1 MEARTL
7 VDLGATTSTIEE
19 PQAGPFHVG
28 PHGLAI
34 TVDGE
39 MFTRM
44 TNLVAIVGSVR
55 ATPERRRMRGRSTEA
70 PFGQGFEQ
78 MQRLSGRGVVHL
90 EMGGARFHALDL
102 EEGDC
107 AYLREERVFG
117 FQESI
122 SFEHGRVSND
132 ESDLALELVHLAGV
146 GRVLLQL
153 NGGMKSLAVPPGA
166 PMVVPLQRLVGWFG
180 RVTPR
185 LVGLAGQGAVEL
197 TGDGHALLV
206 TPG

>member
-7 VDLGATTSTIEE
+7 VELGASTSTIEA
-19 PQAGPFHVG
+19 PHAGPFHVG

-34 TVDGE
+34 TVSGE
-39 MFTRM
+39 MLTRM
-44 TNLVAIVGSVR
+44 TNLVAIVGSVQAR
-55 ATPERRRMRGRSTEA
+55 PERKRARGRALDA
-70 PFGQGFEQ
+70 PFGEGPEQ
-78 MQRLSGRGVVHL
+78 MQRLVGHGVVHL

-102 EEGDC
+102 DDNDG

-117 FQESI
+117 FEETI
-122 SFEHGRVSND
+122 GFEHGRLSDD
-132 ESDLALELVHLAGV
+132 EGKLSLELVHLSGD

-153 NGGMKSLAVPPGA
+153 NGAMKSLAVPPGA

-180 RVTPR
+180 RVSPR
-185 LVGLAGQGAVEL
+185 LTGFAGQGAVEL
-197 TGDGHALLV
+197 TGDGYALLV